1 MNRLTSG
8 NVKSP
13 ILAAILSAL
22 VCGLGQVYNG
32 RVVRGIVLFVLICIV
47 FVLGSVLGAFTL
59 GLGLVPFAIA
69 GGAIW
74 IFGVLD
80 AFSGSRR
87 LNRTT

>member
-1 MNRLTSG
+1 MNSLTSG
-8 NVKSP
+8 STKSP

-32 RVVRGIVLFVLICIV
+32 RVVRGVVLFVLICIV
-47 FVLGSVLGAFTL
+47 FALGSVLGALTL

-80 AFSGSRR
+80 AFNGSRR
-87 LNRTT
+87 INRG

>member
-1 MNRLTSG
+1 MNQLTGGST
-8 NVKSP
+8 KSP

-32 RVVRGIVLFVLICIV
+32 RTVRGVILFVLICIV
-47 FVLGSVLGAFTL
+47 FALGSVLGALTL
-59 GLGLVPFAIA
+59 GLGLVPFAIV

-80 AFSGSRR
+80 AFNGSRR
-87 LNRTT
+87 VNRTI

>member
-8 NVKSP
+8 TTKSP

-22 VCGLGQVYNG
+22 VCGLGQIYNG
-32 RVVRGIVLFVLICIV
+32 RTVRGVILFVLICLV
-47 FVLGSVLGAFTL
+47 FALGSVLGALTL
-59 GLGLVPFAIA
+59 GLGLLPFAVL

-80 AFSGSRR
+80 AFNGSRR
-87 LNRTT
+87 WNRTM

>member
-1 MNRLTSG
+1 MHQLAGG
-8 NVKSP
+8 NSKSP

-32 RVVRGIVLFVLICIV
+32 RVVRGIVLFVLICTV
-47 FVLGSVLGAFTL
+47 FALGSVLGALTL
-59 GLGLVPFAIA
+59 GIGLVPFAIA

-80 AFSGSRR
+80 AFNGSRR
-87 LNRTT
+87 INRV